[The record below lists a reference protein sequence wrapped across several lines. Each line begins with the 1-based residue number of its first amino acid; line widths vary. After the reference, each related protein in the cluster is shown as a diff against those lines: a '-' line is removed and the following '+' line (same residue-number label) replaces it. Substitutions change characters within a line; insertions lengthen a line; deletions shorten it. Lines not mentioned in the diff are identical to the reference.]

1 MNRTFIHWDQGSLL
15 IFRDSLLL
23 YKNARDRLPSSLVD
37 PFIQNL
43 INPRKISSEDQTQ
56 GILLYV
62 WLKNIYNSIQ
72 KKRLKVRLIILH
84 FQKDYKI
91 LWWLIMVPLIELM
104 ETSLSST
111 FNYPCQIPWLDYGR
125 LDIEW

>member
-62 WLKNIYNSIQ
+62 
-72 KKRLKVRLIILH
+72 
-84 FQKDYKI
+84 
-91 LWWLIMVPLIELM
+91 
-104 ETSLSST
+104 
-111 FNYPCQIPWLDYGR
+111 
-125 LDIEW
+125 